1 MQHILCDIVILSC
14 YNKDRMLSRNPGGLL
29 MTVNG
34 PAADD
39 AKHFLAE
46 YELKSGFPIARRGQ
60 TQTEMLAL
68 ASATGSRGFK

>member
-1 MQHILCDIVILSC
+1 
-14 YNKDRMLSRNPGGLL
+14 

-46 YELKSGFPIARRGQ
+46 YELKSGFPIATVGKRKRKCWPWRQ
-60 TQTEMLAL
+60 QPVPEVLNDRSIP
-68 ASATGSRGFK
+68 ASQ

>member
-1 MQHILCDIVILSC
+1 
-14 YNKDRMLSRNPGGLL
+14 
-29 MTVNG
+29 MTFNG